1 MRRYNMKLK
10 LIIPMMIILAVL
22 VACSTPNTS
31 PESVDEALPTETD
44 SQLVVYGVAGNITE
58 RTANDD
64 GTIVILVEGEL
75 DNNGADYARGY
86 VTVNEDT
93 VIYLDVAIPM
103 DALEEGQ
110 YVTVFFEGDVME
122 SDPIQATARQI
133 NIVPED
139 PEN

>member
-1 MRRYNMKLK
+1 
-10 LIIPMMIILAVL
+10 
-22 VACSTPNTS
+22 
-31 PESVDEALPTETD
+31 
-44 SQLVVYGVAGNITE
+44 
-58 RTANDD
+58 
-64 GTIVILVEGEL
+64 
-75 DNNGADYARGY
+75 
-86 VTVNEDT
+86 
-93 VIYLDVAIPM
+93 M